1 MKKNKIKL
9 FVTLSFALL
18 MAFGNVN
25 SVSAAKSATKSTP
38 YGTLKGFIS
47 PYNSGSSKLCEGGTT
62 IGQNVKSIKIKIE
75 AKKTSTGAN
84 IGSTQNQHANSSGV
98 GDTLECWGYAGTKV
112 TFYGTHDAIHTTGYH
127 VYTSTQ
133 YQINKYHFSIIS
145 IKYIRNDIFYSEVNY
160 EKNNNN
166 FFSHITMWLS
176 NHK

>member
-25 SVSAAKSATKSTP
+25 SVSAAKSTTKSTP

-62 IGQNVKSIKIKIE
+62 IGQNVK
-75 AKKTSTGAN
+75 KTSTGTN

-133 YQINKYHFSIIS
+133 Y
-145 IKYIRNDIFYSEVNY
+145 
-160 EKNNNN
+160 
-166 FFSHITMWLS
+166 
-176 NHK
+176 

>member
-25 SVSAAKSATKSTP
+25 SVSAAKSTTKSTP

-47 PYNSGSSKLCEGGTT
+47 PS
-62 IGQNVKSIKIKIE
+62 
-75 AKKTSTGAN
+75 N
-84 IGSTQNQHANSSGV
+84 IGSTRNQHANSSGV
-98 GDTLECWGYAGTKV
+98 GDTLECWGYTGTKV

-133 YQINKYHFSIIS
+133 Y
-145 IKYIRNDIFYSEVNY
+145 
-160 EKNNNN
+160 
-166 FFSHITMWLS
+166 
-176 NHK
+176 

>member
-25 SVSAAKSATKSTP
+25 SVSAAKSTTKSTP

-84 IGSTQNQHANSSGV
+84 IGSTQNQHANV
-98 GDTLECWGYAGTKV
+98 GDMLELKLH
-112 TFYGTHDAIHTTGYH
+112 FMEHMMLFIQLDIMFIHLH
-127 VYTSTQ
+127 
-133 YQINKYHFSIIS
+133 N
-145 IKYIRNDIFYSEVNY
+145 IKLI
-160 EKNNNN
+160 
-166 FFSHITMWLS
+166 
-176 NHK
+176 

>member
-25 SVSAAKSATKSTP
+25 SVSAAKSTTKSTP
-38 YGTLKGFIS
+38 YGTLKEFIS

-62 IGQNVKSIKIKIE
+62 IGQN
-75 AKKTSTGAN
+75 
-84 IGSTQNQHANSSGV
+84 QHANSSGV
-98 GDTLECWGYAGTKV
+98 GDTLECWGYTGTKV

-133 YQINKYHFSIIS
+133 Y
-145 IKYIRNDIFYSEVNY
+145 
-160 EKNNNN
+160 
-166 FFSHITMWLS
+166 
-176 NHK
+176 

>member
-1 MKKNKIKL
+1 
-9 FVTLSFALL
+9 

-25 SVSAAKSATKSTP
+25 SVSAAKSTTKSTP

-127 VYTSTQ
+127 VYTSCKINSITPPVKTFQVMQNNVNILFCCLILPGILPYPLIAYNTQ
-133 YQINKYHFSIIS
+133 PVRPPAYLAESIQP
-145 IKYIRNDIFYSEVNY
+145 
-160 EKNNNN
+160 
-166 FFSHITMWLS
+166 
-176 NHK
+176 

>member
-25 SVSAAKSATKSTP
+25 SVSAAKSTTKSTP

-75 AKKTSTGAN
+75 AKKTSTGTN
-84 IGSTQNQHANSSGV
+84 ISS
-98 GDTLECWGYAGTKV
+98 
-112 TFYGTHDAIHTTGYH
+112 
-127 VYTSTQ
+127 
-133 YQINKYHFSIIS
+133 SIS
-145 IKYIRNDIFYSEVNY
+145 PTCK
-160 EKNNNN
+160 
-166 FFSHITMWLS
+166 
-176 NHK
+176 

>member
-1 MKKNKIKL
+1 
-9 FVTLSFALL
+9 

-62 IGQNVKSIKIKIE
+62 IGQKVKSIKIKIE

-98 GDTLECWGYAGTKV
+98 GDTLECWGYTGTKV

-133 YQINKYHFSIIS
+133 Y
-145 IKYIRNDIFYSEVNY
+145 
-160 EKNNNN
+160 
-166 FFSHITMWLS
+166 
-176 NHK
+176 

>member
-25 SVSAAKSATKSTP
+25 SVSAAKSTTKSTP

-47 PYNSGSSKLCEGGTT
+47 PYNSGSSKLCE
-62 IGQNVKSIKIKIE
+62 
-75 AKKTSTGAN
+75 
-84 IGSTQNQHANSSGV
+84 HANSSGV
-98 GDTLECWGYAGTKV
+98 GDTLECWGYTGTKV

-133 YQINKYHFSIIS
+133 Y
-145 IKYIRNDIFYSEVNY
+145 
-160 EKNNNN
+160 
-166 FFSHITMWLS
+166 
-176 NHK
+176 

>member
-25 SVSAAKSATKSTP
+25 SVSAAKSTTKSTP
-38 YGTLKGFIS
+38 YGTLKGF
-47 PYNSGSSKLCEGGTT
+47 TT
-62 IGQNVKSIKIKIE
+62 IGQNVKSIKIKID

-98 GDTLECWGYAGTKV
+98 GDTLECWGYTGTKV

-133 YQINKYHFSIIS
+133 Y
-145 IKYIRNDIFYSEVNY
+145 
-160 EKNNNN
+160 
-166 FFSHITMWLS
+166 
-176 NHK
+176 